1 MNNRAG
7 RYGNLFLIAF
17 LISLFIFQLS
27 AVGQGVLSE
36 NMDTAE
42 FAQVRIKKLQQ
53 AAKALRGLAAEPLP
67 ENLTDDGK
75 KDAMKYTR
83 WLIDSSRKLNE
94 LAQRWQNTLG
104 DIGMIQSRVASMK
117 RMKEMNSSFSRKYS
131 VLRDELLH
139 ELRQYAAISHSMK
152 DNYAIAQDSIND
164 LR

>member
-53 AAKALRGLAAEPLP
+53 TAKVLRGLAVEPLP
-67 ENLTDDGK
+67 ANLSEDGK
-75 KDAMKYTR
+75 TEAAKYTR
-83 WLIDSSRKLNE
+83 WLRDAGRKLDD
-94 LAQRWQNTLG
+94 LARRWQNTLG
-104 DIGMIQSRVASMK
+104 DIGMIQSRVTSMK
-117 RMKEMNSSFSRKYS
+117 RMKEMNTSFSRKYS

-152 DNYAIAQDSIND
+152 DNYAIAQGSIND